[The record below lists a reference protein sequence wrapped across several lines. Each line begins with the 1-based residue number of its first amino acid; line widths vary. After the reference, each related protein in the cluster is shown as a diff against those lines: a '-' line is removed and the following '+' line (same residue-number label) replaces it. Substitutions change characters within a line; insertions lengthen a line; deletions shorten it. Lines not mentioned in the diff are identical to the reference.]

1 MRELFK
7 RVFKKEE
14 GFSLIELII
23 VIAIL
28 AIIAA
33 IAVPNLLAN
42 IARANVSTDVSNAKL
57 IADAISASIAMDP
70 ALEGT
75 TLTSEEF
82 DAGSGEAVIDAA
94 ITVLN
99 GSIPTLRSRDH
110 GTIDTNFLVTLDADG
125 VITIEGS
132 DGTTDV
138 TIFPQ

>member
-42 IARANVSTDVSNAKL
+42 IRRANEGADISNAKL
-57 IADAISASIAMDP
+57 IADSIATVIAQNPEYEGDELTDENFEAASTEAIVDD
-70 ALEGT
+70 ALATFSGT
-75 TLTSEEF
+75 APTIKASVNGDSGDAFIVNLTAE
-82 DAGSGEAVIDAA
+82 
-94 ITVLN
+94 
-99 GSIPTLRSRDH
+99 
-110 GTIDTNFLVTLDADG
+110 G
-125 VITIEGS
+125 VITVEGPTS
-132 DGTTDV
+132 PTPLY
-138 TIFPQ
+138 PQ